1 MIVLLSKPDI
11 SSSNHDLD
19 FFVQNTVPAP
29 RARAI
34 AYNAVCPISALG
46 FKSPTLAQLMARYAT
61 TDPILSSITADKRKG
76 LSLIAPPIAKK
87 RRTVKKVLIEV
98 ESPLSWSQDYPLLI
112 NFVLYNFQT
121 RNQQPSASEPANAPS
136 TGMTFITPFSKIN
149 TGIYP

>member
-1 MIVLLSKPDI
+1 MIVLSSKSDI

-19 FFVQNTVPAP
+19 FFMQNTVPAP

-61 TDPILSSITADKRKG
+61 TNPILSSITTDKRKS

-87 RRTVKKVLIEV
+87 RRTVKKVLIAV
-98 ESPLSWSQDYPLLI
+98 EYPLS
-112 NFVLYNFQT
+112 
-121 RNQQPSASEPANAPS
+121 
-136 TGMTFITPFSKIN
+136 
-149 TGIYP
+149 